1 MENESRMNEVT
12 PISSVFRDYREYY
25 LRRKKELDDMMK
37 VLPAKGSVRKKKIGS
52 SDYYY
57 LGYREGKRV
66 KTDYIGKAE
75 PLELKKQIE
84 QRKWIRKQM
93 KRIDVALYALGV
105 AKRSQGLGL
114 AKRFAILERDDF
126 TCHYCGRNARE
137 HKVVLVIDHVRPL
150 KRGGNDSF
158 DNLITACVECNS
170 GKRASLMK
178 HH

>member
-1 MENESRMNEVT
+1 VDRRPRLQPVPRAESNQPADHREEVDASR
-12 PISSVFRDYREYY
+12 PR
-25 LRRKKELDDMMK
+25 
-37 VLPAKGSVRKKKIGS
+37 AKKKIGS

-57 LGYREGKRV
+57 LGYREGKKV

-126 TCHYCGRNARE
+126 TCQYCGRNARE

-150 KRGGNDSF
+150 KKGGNDSF
-158 DNLITACVECNS
+158 DNLITACVV
-170 GKRASLMK
+170 MK